1 MTHPARTRP
10 TCASRARQGAPSRG
24 VAVIGVTGGIASGKS
39 TVARFVA
46 GRRGALLDCDA
57 LAHRV
62 YDDPVVRR
70 RIVAAFGCD
79 VLTPSGKIS
88 RRRLAKIVFADG
100 RALRRLEDIVR
111 PGVRQIIEYA
121 VAKARCRGAYIVLD
135 AILLFQYTFTFDI
148 DFAIVARAPRAT
160 RIRRIMSRDRISK
173 AEAVAILDR
182 QRGLEKDWGRA
193 DAVIDTG
200 RPLAEVRRDAERARD
215 RFLASRGEA

>member
-1 MTHPARTRP
+1 MRKTARP
-10 TCASRARQGAPSRG
+10 RAQSIPI
-24 VAVIGVTGGIASGKS
+24 IGVTGGIASGKS

-70 RIVAAFGCD
+70 RIVAAFGYD
-79 VLTPSGKIS
+79 VLTPSGKVS

-100 RALRRLEDIVR
+100 RALRKLEDIVR

-121 VAKARCRGAYIVLD
+121 VAKARGRGAYIVLD
-135 AILLFQYTFTFDI
+135 AILLFQYKFTFDI
-148 DFAIVARAPRAT
+148 DFAILARCPRAT
-160 RIRRIMSRDRISK
+160 RIRRVMSRDRISK
-173 AEAVAILDR
+173 KEAVAILDR
-182 QRGLEKDWGRA
+182 QRGLEKDWGEA

-215 RFLASRGEA
+215 WFLASREGAGAAPGGS